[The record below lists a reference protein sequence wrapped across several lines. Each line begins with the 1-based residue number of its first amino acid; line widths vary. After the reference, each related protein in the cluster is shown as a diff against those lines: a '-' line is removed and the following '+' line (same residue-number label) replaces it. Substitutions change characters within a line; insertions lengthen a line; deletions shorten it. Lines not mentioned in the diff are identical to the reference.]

1 MDLQNNREDLLAAW
15 KALSGHEPENG
26 WKTIPVFSG
35 NTCCLLAGR
44 HFPGN
49 KEALIAGFNFPNM
62 PPYTQLPQGRGFLV
76 SKIDLDYPEPKR
88 TWISLC
94 RKDEGNPE
102 LFARMADDVLHSMSS
117 SDNTRS
123 EFALQNF
130 LTRIK
135 AWQAFM
141 QREGEGTLKPEEEVG
156 LFGELEFLRD
166 LILLG
171 LPASLTVDAW
181 QGPLDGIHDFVL
193 GKGAIEVKSTLA
205 LRDFPVTIN
214 TLEQLDDSFVSP
226 LFLAGVRLS
235 LNDSGRT
242 LATLIDGIR
251 NQLECDGAALDTFN
265 IKLLHAGYFNNFE
278 TKYVRKFLK
287 TELKILLVSDS
298 FPKLT
303 RNNIP
308 NEIKSVKYIID
319 INNIKEQSLDFNKL
333 LAKLGVI

>member
-1 MDLQNNREDLLAAW
+1 
-15 KALSGHEPENG
+15 
-26 WKTIPVFSG
+26 
-35 NTCCLLAGR
+35 
-44 HFPGN
+44 
-49 KEALIAGFNFPNM
+49 M
-62 PPYTQLPQGRGFLV
+62 PSYTQLPQGRGFLV
-76 SKIDLDYPEPKR
+76 SKIDLDDPEPKR

-117 SDNTRS
+117 SDNTKS
-123 EFALQNF
+123 EFALQIF

-141 QREGEGTLKPEEEVG
+141 QRDGEGTLSPEEEVG

-166 LILLG
+166 LLLLG
-171 LPASLTVDAW
+171 LPASLTVEAW

-205 LRDFPVTIN
+205 LRDFPVIIN

-235 LNDSGRT
+235 LRDSGRT
-242 LATLIDGIR
+242 LTTLVDDIR
-251 NQLECDGAALDTFN
+251 NQLKSDGAALDTFN

-287 TELKILLVSDS
+287 TELKIFLVSES

-303 RNNIP
+303 RYNTP
-308 NEIKSVKYIID
+308 NEIKSAKYVID
-319 INNIKEQSLDFNKL
+319 INNTKEQNLDFDKL
-333 LAKLGVI
+333 LIKLGVI